1 MTKNEILVVSNFD
14 NDAKKINVKDN
25 QNLFSTLLRNIS
37 KKKLF
42 VYALSRS
49 RYIDI
54 RRLYLSLS
62 QVNKLP
68 KIDDIKKIDIQEE
81 EID

>member
-1 MTKNEILVVSNFD
+1 MP
-14 NDAKKINVKDN
+14 KINVEKN
-25 QNLFSTLLRNIS
+25 QSLFSDLLKNIS

-42 VYALSRS
+42 VYALNRS

-54 RRLYLSLS
+54 KKSFLSLS

-68 KIDDIKKIDIQEE
+68 KIEDIKKIDIQEE
-81 EID
+81 EIE